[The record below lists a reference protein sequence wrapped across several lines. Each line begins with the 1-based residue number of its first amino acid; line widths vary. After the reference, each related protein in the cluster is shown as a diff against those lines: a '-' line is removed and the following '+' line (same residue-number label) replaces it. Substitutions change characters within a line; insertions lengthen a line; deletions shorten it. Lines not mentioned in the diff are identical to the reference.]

1 MGVKPVATRWFEVL
15 TSREHLAGAMEALA
29 GTQAVELQAHEVRG
43 AAHLTLGELQ
53 TRLEDFAELAQ
64 RYQPYWPAPAHAPRA
79 PPRALAVL
87 DEALARLRA
96 WAADA
101 DSLIARTQS
110 LSRERTELELLEQ
123 LLARA
128 GASLPDPRLLAGAGP
143 VVAVR
148 LHVLPTAVGQ
158 GPPPSPAVLRDRYE
172 IGPRA
177 FVLAVGPSTEMDA
190 LDQEMAALKA
200 RPVEIPLWLPS
211 GREAALEA
219 VRQRRERDAR
229 ELDEVRAR
237 LDALAERR
245 ELARAL
251 GEINRLRW
259 FCTHARALP
268 ITENFGWITGWT
280 SDPSGAAL
288 DTALQQAGVP
298 YLLRLRAPPE
308 SYEAPMILRNPRWA
322 RAFEL
327 FPRLLGTPAAHEV
340 DPTLFLAVIAPLLFG
355 YMFGDVGQGLVLL
368 IAGLLLRRRLPPL
381 QLLIPGGAMAIVF
394 GFLFGSVFSR
404 EDVLPALWLHP
415 LEDPVTVL
423 LVTVVAGAVIV
434 TMGLLLDAVEEHWAR
449 RGRHWWRTKAGLL
462 LCYGGALA
470 AFVHPPA
477 LVAVA
482 AGAVWFLTGEVWEA
496 RGHRGR
502 GLATAIAEFLESFM
516 QLAVNTI
523 SFARVGAFA
532 LAHAGLSGAIVGL
545 ADAAGGAVGFW
556 LVMVVGNAVVI
567 VLEGVVVSVQTT
579 RLVLFEFFIR
589 FLRAGGR
596 PFRPLPAPYR
606 SGEGRAT

>member
-1 MGVKPVATRWFEVL
+1 MGVRPVATRWFEVL

-29 GTQAVELQAHEVRG
+29 GTQAVELQAHEVPG
-43 AAHLTLGELQ
+43 AGHLTLSELQ
-53 TRLEDFAELAQ
+53 TRLEEFAELAQ
-64 RYQPYWPAPAHAPRA
+64 RYQPYWPPPAHAPA
-79 PPRALAVL
+79 TPPRAPAVL
-87 DEALARLRA
+87 EEALARLRA

-101 DSLIARTQS
+101 DSLIARMQF
-110 LSRERTELELLEQ
+110 LSRERIELELLEQ
-123 LLARA
+123 LLTHA
-128 GASLPDPRLLAGAGP
+128 GPSLPDPKLLACAGP

-148 LHVLPTAVGQ
+148 LYTLPAAAGHGAEPSTAV
-158 GPPPSPAVLRDRYE
+158 LHHRYE
-172 IGPRA
+172 IAHRT
-177 FVLAVGPSTEMDA
+177 FVLALGPATEMVA

-200 RPVEIPLWLPS
+200 RPVEIPTWLPS
-211 GREAALEA
+211 GREAALAA
-219 VRQRRERDAR
+219 VRERRQRDAR
-229 ELDEVRAR
+229 ELDELRVR
-237 LDALAERR
+237 LDDVAERH

-259 FCTHARALP
+259 FSTHARALP
-268 ITENFGWITGWT
+268 ITQHFGWITGWT

-288 DTALQQAGVP
+288 DTALQQTGIP
-298 YLLRLRAPPE
+298 YLLQLRAPPE

-327 FPRLLGTPAAHEV
+327 FPRLLGMPAAYEV
-340 DPTLFLAVIAPLLFG
+340 DPTLFLAIIAPLLFG

-368 IAGLLLRRRLPPL
+368 VAGLLLRRRLPAL

-434 TMGLLLDAVEEHWAR
+434 AVGLLLDAVEEHWAR
-449 RGRHWWRTKAGLL
+449 RGHIWWRAKAGLIV
-462 LCYGGALA
+462 CYGGALG
-470 AFVHPPA
+470 AFVHPAALGPA
-477 LVAVA
+477 A
-482 AGAVWFLTGEVWEA
+482 AGAVWFVTGRVWEA

-502 GLATAIAEFLESFM
+502 GFATAIAEFLESFM

-545 ADAAGGAVGFW
+545 ADAAGGGIGFW
-556 LVMVVGNAVVI
+556 LVMLLGNLVVI

-596 PFRPLPAPYR
+596 PFRPLPTPYR